1 MDLYQLK
8 RAIEAILLAAAQPLS
23 LAQLAALFTEEEA
36 VENEQLLAALQSLS
50 EDCAERGIELKE
62 VASGYRYQIRE
73 DVHGW
78 VTRLWTERQTKYSR
92 ALLETLALIAYRQPI
107 TRAEIE
113 QIRGVAVSSSIIK
126 TLEEREWVRVVG
138 YRDVPGR
145 PALFGTSR
153 HFLDYF
159 NLKSLDE
166 LPPLA
171 EIRDLDEYDPQLDL
185 APVIPPSLELP
196 PEDEDEPATGE
207 AQAAA
212 AGAPEPAANDT
223 DTSAPSDAET
233 QEPAAHDTDTHAL
246 PHAAEARAE
255 ADADAAAAGHPSDR
269 SAGDADPIKLAEPAR
284 TDDTAVPADD
294 FAAGA
299 DEGEEI
305 RGDDDLAEAEAETA
319 DLDDAEAEA
328 DDGSD
333 DYAAESDEYGSDTG
347 DFTDTDSHPDDD
359 AVDPNDT
366 TTSDDVPEHT
376 A

>member
-1 MDLYQLK
+1 MDPQLLK
-8 RAIEAILLAAAQPLS
+8 RVIEAILLAAAQPLS
-23 LAQLAALFTEEEA
+23 LAQLAALFTEEEN
-36 VENEQLLAALQSLS
+36 VDNEQLLAALAALAD
-50 EDCAERGIELKE
+50 DCAERGIELKE

-73 DVHGW
+73 DVHPW

-153 HFLDYF
+153 MFLDYF

-196 PEDEDEPATGE
+196 PDDEDESPPADGE
-207 AQAAA
+207 AEAAA
-212 AGAPEPAANDT
+212 IAVDTALPAHATAAPAANEADGGDADTT
-223 DTSAPSDAET
+223 DTISGHEADTIDDA
-233 QEPAAHDTDTHAL
+233 
-246 PHAAEARAE
+246 AAEEIAGE
-255 ADADAAAAGHPSDR
+255 DFDADAADR
-269 SAGDADPIKLAEPAR
+269 WPDDETTPDADDRETETDAEPVTEDASAT
-284 TDDTAVPADD
+284 TDFLP
-294 FAAGA
+294 
-299 DEGEEI
+299 
-305 RGDDDLAEAEAETA
+305 
-319 DLDDAEAEA
+319 
-328 DDGSD
+328 DDGD
-333 DYAAESDEYGSDTG
+333 
-347 DFTDTDSHPDDD
+347 
-359 AVDPNDT
+359 VDPNDT